1 MRGLAHFGPL
11 AYNQG
16 ALMTYPQFMAIFFMI
31 LTVGFSVEPN
41 SKHFALGLFCMC
53 ISVAHFTQAI
63 LIFLKEAQHK

>member
-1 MRGLAHFGPL
+1 
-11 AYNQG
+11 
-16 ALMTYPQFMAIFFMI
+16 MTYPQFMAIFFMI